1 MSEYFPKELK
11 NELHGPLETLIY
23 IGGSIAGAYI
33 GWKAGA
39 EAVKYA
45 TQIAQNPDV
54 IGMLV
59 KEHPLITKFVTLG
72 IGVKVVGGVS
82 RLGGTLIDR
91 IAGTYHKSD

>member
-1 MSEYFPKELK
+1 MEFPYKIKSEF
-11 NELHGPLETLIY
+11 NGPLETLTY
-23 IGGSIAGAYI
+23 IGGAIAGAYI

-39 EAVKYA
+39 EAVEYA

-59 KEHPLITKFVTLG
+59 KEHPLITKFVTLR

-82 RLGGTLIDR
+82 SLGGTLVDR